1 MARPRPKTTDSTEFT
16 ETSQSVPSVES
27 AVSSVPKLG
36 FDEARLKEFFAL
48 VPRLYA
54 AEQQKVQAQYQ
65 GLLYSVEHPLH
76 EDTTDRIEAAFR
88 LPRPQWQAQSRR
100 EGIAALDGLRYPDTR
115 PIANLRAV
123 PGLNLRTLSHY
134 LHFFHHAYP
143 IYSEAACK
151 GLTRLGVAVP
161 YVRERDPDVYALY
174 IAAIEELKERVP
186 FWDVPETNVY
196 LTRIVQAAL
205 EAYGQT

>member
-1 MARPRPKTTDSTEFT
+1 MLPGIP
-16 ETSQSVPSVES
+16 VPS
-27 AVSSVPKLG
+27 APKLG
-36 FDEARLKEFFAL
+36 FDPDRLREFFAL
-48 VPRLYA
+48 VPKLYA
-54 AEQQKVQAQYQ
+54 AEQAKVQQQYQ

-88 LPRPQWQAQSRR
+88 LPRPKWETASRR
-100 EGIAALDGLRYPDTR
+100 QGIDALDGLRYPDTQ
-115 PIANLRAV
+115 PLAALRAV
-123 PGLNLRTLSHY
+123 PGLDLRTLSHY

-143 IYSEAACK
+143 IYTEAACR
-151 GLTRLGVAVP
+151 GLERLGAAMP
-161 YVRERDPDVYALY
+161 YTRQRDPDLYARY

-205 EAYGQT
+205 EAYGS

>member
-1 MARPRPKTTDSTEFT
+1 MTPSPKSKESLQ
-16 ETSQSVPSVES
+16 SQASPTR
-27 AVSSVPKLG
+27 LG
-36 FDEARLKEFFAL
+36 FDAERLKEFFAL
-48 VPRLYA
+48 VPKLYA
-54 AEQQKVQAQYQ
+54 AEQKKVQLQYQ
-65 GLLYSVEHPLH
+65 GLLYSVEHPLQA
-76 EDTTDRIEAAFR
+76 DTTDRIDAAFG
-88 LPRPQWQAQSRR
+88 LPHPKWTPENRR
-100 EGIAALDGLRYPDTR
+100 QGIDALDGLRYPDTR

-123 PGLNLRTLSHY
+123 PGLDLRALSHY

-151 GLTRLGVAVP
+151 GLMRLGVQVP

-205 EAYGQT
+205 EAYGSA